1 MSDKDNPLLHEI
13 NQRVTRTE
21 SRIVQLGDFVG
32 ANLRAKQKI
41 EVLQDKA
48 TGEWYVQID
57 ALDVS
62 LSRIASALR
71 DAGHNTGVIIIQYK
85 DLFVGDIDMDE
96 VNRAKE

>member
-1 MSDKDNPLLHEI
+1 MSDKDNALLHEI

-41 EVLQDKA
+41 EVREEVD
-48 TGEWYVQID
+48 GWVVEID

-71 DAGHNTGVIIIQYK
+71 DARRLYGIYPIYFNKQT
-85 DLFVGDIDMDE
+85 VGTIEMDA
-96 VNRAKE
+96 VNEAKE